1 MNGSPQEGA
10 KILFKKSADAGMTFS
25 RVMELSG
32 TAPFSFTAPQIIALG
47 SNVYVAWA
55 DDTNTFFARSIDAGA
70 SFEPVSIGD
79 EPGGDFVRIAAYGN
93 ITM

>member
-1 MNGSPQEGA
+1 
-10 KILFKKSADAGMTFS
+10 MTFS
-25 RVMELSG
+25 RVMEH
-32 TAPFSFTAPQIIALG
+32 
-47 SNVYVAWA
+47 VYVAWA